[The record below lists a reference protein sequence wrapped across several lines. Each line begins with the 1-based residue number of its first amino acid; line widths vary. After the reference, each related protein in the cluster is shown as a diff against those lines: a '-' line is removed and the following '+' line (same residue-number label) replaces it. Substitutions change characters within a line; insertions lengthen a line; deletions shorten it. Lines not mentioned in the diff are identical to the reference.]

1 MSKLTWD
8 GVGQKKFENG
18 VSHGVLYRK
27 TGSEEGKEWVG
38 VAWNGLTSVSESP
51 EGADPQD
58 FYADN
63 MKYATLRSAETYGG
77 SIEAYTYPEEFEYCN
92 GEKRPVKGMTI
103 GQQPREPFRLCYR
116 SEQGNDEN
124 PEAGYK
130 LHLIYGCTV
139 SPSEKTYETVND
151 NPDIMN
157 PSWDFDTIPVAFP
170 PYKPVS
176 SITVDSLDFTTEK
189 EKAALQALED
199 ALYGTE
205 NADPYMPNPDKVAEL
220 LTVPT
225 TP

>member
-8 GVGQKKFENG
+8 GAGQKKFENG

-27 TGSEEGKEWVG
+27 TGETVGKEWQG
-38 VAWNGLTSVSESP
+38 VAWNGLTSISESP

-63 MKYATLRSAETYGG
+63 IKYASLRSAETFGCT
-77 SIEAYTYPEEFEYCN
+77 IEAFTYPEEFEYCN
-92 GEKRPVKGMTI
+92 GEARPVKGMTI
-103 GQQPREPFRLCYR
+103 NGQKREMFRLCYR
-116 SEQGNDEN
+116 TEQGNDED

-130 LHLIYGCTV
+130 LHLVYGCTC
-139 SPSEKTYETVND
+139 SPSSKDFETVND

-157 PSWDFDTIPVAFP
+157 PSWDFDTTPVAYP

-176 SITVDSLDFTTEK
+176 LIVVDSLDYSSEA
-189 EKAALQALED
+189 EKAALKKLED

-205 NADPYMPNPDKVAEL
+205 EADPYMPDPAGVAAL
-220 LTVPT
+220 LTVPS

>member
-77 SIEAYTYPEEFEYCN
+77 SIEAYTYPEEH
-92 GEKRPVKGMTI
+92 
-103 GQQPREPFRLCYR
+103 LW
-116 SEQGNDEN
+116 
-124 PEAGYK
+124 
-130 LHLIYGCTV
+130 LH
-139 SPSEKTYETVND
+139 SQS
-151 NPDIMN
+151 
-157 PSWDFDTIPVAFP
+157 
-170 PYKPVS
+170 
-176 SITVDSLDFTTEK
+176 
-189 EKAALQALED
+189 Q
-199 ALYGTE
+199 
-205 NADPYMPNPDKVAEL
+205 
-220 LTVPT
+220 
-225 TP
+225 